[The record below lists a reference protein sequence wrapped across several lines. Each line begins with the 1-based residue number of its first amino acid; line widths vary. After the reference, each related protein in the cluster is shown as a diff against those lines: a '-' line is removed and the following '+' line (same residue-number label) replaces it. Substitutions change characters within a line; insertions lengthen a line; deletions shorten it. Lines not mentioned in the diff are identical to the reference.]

1 MPHKPLLKYFKN
13 YKIPIYDTIALVLLN
28 PENKKYFFYNNS
40 AIHITAIRN
49 LPEID
54 DVEKKI

>member
-40 AIHITAIRN
+40 YSYNCYSKPTRN
-49 LPEID
+49 
-54 DVEKKI
+54 